1 MRYAILAATAQGANT
16 AARVR
21 LALAGE
27 ADVFL
32 KAGRGQCTDAK
43 TYERLAPLVAEIFTR
58 YDALIFIMATGIV
71 VRVIAK
77 QLESK
82 LKDPAVLVMDERAQ
96 HVISLLS
103 GHVGGANLLTQNLA
117 RALHAD
123 PVLTTATDVEGKLAP
138 DVVAA
143 RLFFM
148 PTPKVRIK
156 DFNQALLAG
165 EAIHYAIDKSLPQAK
180 RCAQALQKLSLPVTI
195 IETADLLP
203 NEWTV
208 WLSQNVRAEQ
218 KVLNLY
224 PRPLVVGI
232 GCRRGTTEDELQT
245 ALQTALASLDLT
257 FDDVSRFASVD
268 VKADESGLLSLA
280 SHLGRDIHFYS
291 PEVLATTIQRY
302 GLTESAFV
310 KKTIGVGNV
319 AEAAALAD
327 VQRGM
332 LALPKRKF
340 SHVTIALVFE
350 KEFLR

>member
-1 MRYAILAATAQGANT
+1 MRYAILAATVQGAKT
-16 AARVR
+16 AARVH

-27 ADVFL
+27 ADIFL
-32 KAGRGQCTDAK
+32 KAGRGQCAEAK
-43 TYERLAPLVAEIFTR
+43 TYDRLAPLVAQIFSR

-71 VRVIAK
+71 VRVIAPL
-77 QLESK
+77 LENK
-82 LKDPAVLVMDERAQ
+82 LKDPAVLVLDERAQ

-103 GHVGGANLLTQNLA
+103 GHIGGANLLTLNLS

-143 RLFFM
+143 RLFLM

-156 DFNQALLAG
+156 DLNQALLAG
-165 EAIHYAIDKSLPQAK
+165 ASIHYAVDKTLPQAK

-195 IETADLLP
+195 IEAADLSP
-203 NEWTV
+203 TDWTV
-208 WLSQNVRAEQ
+208 WISQNLRAEP

-232 GCRRGTTEDELQT
+232 GCRRGTTETELQS

-257 FDDVSRFASVD
+257 LADVSRFASVD
-268 VKADESGLLSLA
+268 VKADEAGLLSLA

-291 PEVLATTIQRY
+291 PEVLEKTIQRY
-302 GLTESAFV
+302 GLAESAFV

-327 VQRGM
+327 VRRGM
-332 LALPKRKF
+332 LALPKCKF
-340 SHVTIALVFE
+340 PHVTMAFVFE
-350 KEFLR
+350 KEFLC